1 MLERNLIGQY
11 HPYFNVD
18 LKDDKSYPFIAITK
32 GDLYPAIKYTR
43 ERHKPGTRYF
53 GPYTDSRAA
62 RETIDTLRKVI
73 PICSA
78 SCAEWRRCRR
88 IIESHRGE
96 EDIVNM
102 ICAQNGRPCF
112 DYHVGRGPGACVGAI
127 SPADYAKNVKRVERF
142 LSGHRKDVVDELTSE
157 MTDAAEALDFERA
170 ARVKRRLEVI
180 RGLDDRQQVVFP
192 SSVDIDVI
200 GFYREETISAAC
212 VFVVREGR
220 TVRTCEFILD
230 KGLGC
235 RRRGTSIGLS

>member
-1 MLERNLIGQY
+1 MSG
-11 HPYFNVD
+11 
-18 LKDDKSYPFIAITK
+18 
-32 GDLYPAIKYTR
+32 
-43 ERHKPGTRYF
+43 
-53 GPYTDSRAA
+53 AA
-62 RETIDTLRKVI
+62 RVRVS
-73 PICSA
+73 P
-78 SCAEWRRCRR
+78 
-88 IIESHRGE
+88 
-96 EDIVNM
+96 
-102 ICAQNGRPCF
+102 
-112 DYHVGRGPGACVGAI
+112 I

-230 KGLGC
+230 KGLDVDEEELQSGFLSAITT
-235 RRRGTSIGLS
+235 RRLIFQLRSTFPSSLRMRKRWGSGLRASVSVPAISIGRSVAKSTVCSIWHPKMRAMPSCAT